1 MALTQDFR
9 SIAVTSPLGKDVLLF
24 SRMQGRE
31 ALGRLFEYELEVFS
45 RNPDIKADALLGQ
58 PVTIEMTR
66 SDGGI
71 RHFNGFTAR
80 FSHIGMEGDLTR
92 YCLLLRPWLWFLT
105 RTTDCRIFQH
115 KKAPDIIKRIFK
127 ELGFGDVKDS
137 LTGAYR
143 ERDYC
148 VQYRESDFNFVSR
161 LMEEEGIHY
170 FFRHE
175 SGRHV
180 LVLADS
186 QGAYSKIPGYD
197 SIPYFPQDNEARRN
211 RDHLFVWSFTRK
223 VKSGAYVLRDFDF
236 ETPRADLEIKSVCA
250 KPHPKSDYE
259 CFDYP
264 GGYIKPDEGQSYVDN
279 RLAEFQAQHEV
290 FHGEGNVAGLG
301 AGDLFK
307 LTGHPRQDQNIEY
320 LVTDNHFEMASN
332 EYGPATA
339 VGGFEG
345 YRCALGGLPKSQ
357 TFRPARL
364 TRKPFVQG
372 PQTAIVVGKQGEEI
386 WTDKYGR
393 VKVKFHW
400 DRSDERDETCSCW
413 IRVAHPWAGKNWGMV
428 SLPRIGQE
436 VIVSF
441 LEGDPDRPIITG
453 SVYNAEQMPPYA
465 LPGNATQ
472 SGIQSRSSK
481 NGTSESFNEF
491 RFEDKQGEEEVY
503 LHAEKDF
510 NMVVENDSKTQI
522 GFDKKSP
529 GDQTTKIFNNRTTT
543 LDQGSD
549 SLTIKMGDQTTK
561 VDLGKIS
568 TEALQSIELKVGQS
582 SLLIDQTGIT
592 LKGMIIKIEGVTMAE
607 LKSVMTTVSGDATLT
622 TKGGIIMIN

>member
-9 SIAVTSPLGKDVLLF
+9 SIAVTSPLGKDALLF
-24 SRMQGRE
+24 CRMQGHE
-31 ALGRLFEYELEVFS
+31 ELGRLFEYELDVFS
-45 RNPDIKADALLGQ
+45 RNPDIKADSLLGH
-58 PVTIEMTR
+58 PVTVEMVR

-80 FSHIGMEGDLTR
+80 FSHIGIAGDLTR
-92 YCLLLRPWLWFLT
+92 YRLRLRPWLWFLT
-105 RTTDCRIFQH
+105 RTTDCRIFQQ
-115 KKAPDIIKRIFK
+115 KTAPNIIKQIFQ
-127 ELGFGDVKDS
+127 ELGFSDLKDS

-148 VQYRESDFNFVSR
+148 VQYRESDFNFISR
-161 LMEEEGIHY
+161 LMEEEGIYY

-175 SGRHV
+175 AGRHT

-186 QGAYSKIPGYD
+186 ASAHSKVSGYD
-197 SIPYFPQDNEARRN
+197 AIPYFPPENEERRN
-211 RDHLFVWSFTRK
+211 RDHLFSWSFTRK
-223 VKSGAYVLRDFDF
+223 VKSGAFVLRDFDF
-236 ETPRADLEIKSVCA
+236 ETPRADLEIKSACGRD
-250 KPHPKSDYE
+250 HPKSDYE

-264 GGYIKPDEGQSYVDN
+264 GGYFKPDEGQSYVDN
-279 RLAEFQAQHEV
+279 RLGEFQAQHEV

-301 AGDLFK
+301 VGDLFK

-320 LVTDNHFEMASN
+320 LVTENAFEMASN

-345 YRCALGGLPKSQ
+345 YRCTLSGIAKSQ

-364 TRKPFVQG
+364 TPKPSVQG

-400 DRSDERDETCSCW
+400 DRAENRDETSSCW
-413 IRVAHPWAGKNWGMV
+413 IRVSHPWAGKNWGMI

-436 VIVSF
+436 VVVDF

-453 SVYNAEQMPPYA
+453 RVYNAEQMPPYA
-465 LPGNATQ
+465 LPSNATQ
-472 SGIQSRSSK
+472 SGILSRSSK
-481 NGTSESFNEF
+481 DASASNFNEL
-491 RFEDKQGEEEVY
+491 RFEDKQGSEEVY
-503 LHAEKDF
+503 LHAEKDLH
-510 NMVVENDSKTQI
+510 VLVENDSTTEV
-522 GFDKKSP
+522 GFDKKNP
-529 GDQTTKIFNNRTTT
+529 GNQTTNIYNNRSTT
-543 LDQGSD
+543 LDNGSD
-549 SLTIKMGDQTTK
+549 SLTIKVGDQTTN

-568 TEALQSIELKVGQS
+568 TQAMQSIELKVGQN
-582 SLLIDQTGIT
+582 SLIIDQTGIT
-592 LKGMIIKIEGVTMAE
+592 IKGMMIRIEGTTMAE
-607 LKSVMTTVSGDATLT
+607 LKSLMTTVSGDAMLT
-622 TKGGIIMIN
+622 NKGGVIMIN